1 MFWEMGNQE
10 INQRNTIQLVARYI
24 VTYLLIYIY
33 VCVCMCVY
41 VYTVTPST
49 RTYLQHD
56 FFTHTHIYIDTS
68 ICIYIH
74 IYIHIYI
81 YVIITFT
88 TLAAFDAFKPR
99 FFIIFVVSIP
109 FRSAT
114 CDICAEQRQAQVEMH
129 PVVVLQLSRGLW
141 SHAVNCLGWATWPS
155 QVYVS
160 HTCLKPPEGP
170 DFCLYSPERFTNASS
185 DNDINHTST
194 MIWLSKYPI
203 PKSQWTSHGPKSVPP
218 STSRLLGSSLD
229 LCPSV
234 RPQLSTTWGWQ
245 HLLEPGFWDDDY
257 MITPLKINIFEGDW
271 KPHTINDI

>member
-1 MFWEMGNQE
+1 MC
-10 INQRNTIQLVARYI
+10 
-24 VTYLLIYIY
+24 
-33 VCVCMCVY
+33 VCVCVY
-41 VYTVTPST
+41 MYIRSPPLPEPTFSMI
-49 RTYLQHD
+49 
-56 FFTHTHIYIDTS
+56 FSHTHIYIDTS

-155 QVYVS
+155 QVCFTYMFETTGGSWFLLVQS
-160 HTCLKPPEGP
+160 WKIHQ
-170 DFCLYSPERFTNASS
+170 RFKRQWHQPY
-185 DNDINHTST
+185 INHDLALKISRSQVPVNIPWSQVSASKHISLVGIITWPMPFREAT
-194 MIWLSKYPI
+194 AIDHLGVAAFVGTRILGWWLHDYPI
-203 PKSQWTSHGPKSVPP
+203 KNKHIWR
-218 STSRLLGSSLD
+218 RLEA
-229 LCPSV
+229 
-234 RPQLSTTWGWQ
+234 T
-245 HLLEPGFWDDDY
+245 H
-257 MITPLKINIFEGDW
+257 N
-271 KPHTINDI
+271 

>member
-1 MFWEMGNQE
+1 
-10 INQRNTIQLVARYI
+10 
-24 VTYLLIYIY
+24 
-33 VCVCMCVY
+33 MCVY

-56 FFTHTHIYIDTS
+56 FFTHAYIYIDTS

-74 IYIHIYI
+74 IYIHIYN
-81 YVIITFT
+81 YVFITFI
-88 TLAAFDAFKPR
+88 TLAAFDAFKAR

-129 PVVVLQLSRGLW
+129 PVVVLQLSRRLW

-155 QVYVS
+155 QVNVS

-234 RPQLSTTWGWQ
+234 RPQLSTTWDSSICWMYQDSGN
-245 HLLEPGFWDDDY
+245 D
-257 MITPLKINIFEGDW
+257 ITWLPHKHKHIWSDW